1 MEVKYVEIIRW
12 KARLSVLW
20 LTMTVGMVSS
30 WFLSTLVPGTMS
42 EIIGGKWGGMDISE
56 GTLLMMTIFI
66 LIATAAAILSLTLKN
81 SANRWMNLILGILWF
96 LWMIVETIE
105 HATGEETVYA
115 ATWLMLA
122 AGFVIAALIA
132 WFAWKWPKTEA

>member
-1 MEVKYVEIIRW
+1 MEILKC
-12 KARLSVLW
+12 KTRLGVLW
-20 LTMTVGMVSS
+20 LTMLAGMVSS

-42 EIIGGKWGGMDISE
+42 EIINGKWGGMDISE
-56 GTLLMMTIFI
+56 GMLLMMAIFTIV
-66 LIATAAAILSLTLKN
+66 AAAAAILSLTLKN
-81 SANRWMNLILGILWF
+81 SANRWMNFILGILWF
-96 LWMIVETIE
+96 LWMIVETVE

-132 WFAWKWPKTEA
+132 WFAWKWPKAEA